1 MKKYLLSLIIVL
13 FSLEL
18 LNAQQYVV
26 TTPTNKN
33 VLLEEYTGGY
43 CSYCPNGHRIANEV
57 AAKYPGRVFPV
68 NIHAGSF
75 AYTTYPNMTTTQG
88 NEYNNNF
95 GVTSYPTGILNR
107 VGQVSYTQWEAK
119 VDEMMKENAIV
130 NIAGDYTI
138 NAATRTVQITVE
150 MYYTGNSSQSTNYLT
165 VYMLQD
171 DIVGYQA
178 GSNLNPTQI
187 VDGQYNHTHVFRSAI
202 TSTWGDA
209 VSPTTAGSLITKTY
223 TYTIPQ
229 SIGSPNG
236 VDVDLNKVYFVAF
249 LTEKNEGSVTRPVLN
264 SCKLGE
270 PSPNMYVVDLCYG
283 ESYTEHGF
291 NYNKPAAGYYE
302 EIKENNDG
310 SYSYLYLTV
319 YPSYTRNL
327 EMEICEGESFHY
339 GAFHFD
345 NPEAGVHTQENVLQT
360 VDGCDSTIV
369 MTLTVY
375 PSYNIEIT
383 DEICEGEDYKKNG
396 FNLTNL
402 SAGVHNETRE
412 LETDFD
418 CDSIVNLVLT
428 VHEAPEVTISGNT
441 NVYSGEG
448 ATLTASGADSYLWST
463 GETTASITVYPTAT
477 ATYSVVGTTNGC
489 DDEAEVTVN
498 VTVGVGENELENT
511 KVYPNPTNGELKIE
525 CLGMRE
531 ISVFMPNG
539 QCVENIYVNDDAYT
553 LNMSEYKSG
562 VYYVKITTKDNAVKV
577 CKSVKM

>member
-68 NIHAGSF
+68 NIHAGNF

-107 VGQVSYTQWEAK
+107 VGQVSYTQWENK

-150 MYYTGNSSQSTNYLT
+150 MYYTGNSSESTNYLT
-165 VYMLQD
+165 IYMLQD

-236 VDVDLNKVYFVAF
+236 VDVDINKVYFVAF

-345 NPEAGVHTQENVLQT
+345 NPEAGVHTQENVLKT

-383 DEICEGEDYKKNG
+383 DEICEGEDYKKHG

-402 SAGVHNETRE
+402 SAGIHNKTRE

-441 NVYSGEG
+441 NIYSGEG

-463 GETTASITVYPTAT
+463 GETTASITVYPSAT

>member
-68 NIHAGSF
+68 NIHAGGY

-107 VGQVSYTQWEAK
+107 VGQVSYTQWENK

-150 MYYTGNSSQSTNYLT
+150 MYYTGNSSESTNYLT
-165 VYMLQD
+165 IYMLQD

-236 VDVDLNKVYFVAF
+236 VDVDINKVYFVAF

-345 NPEAGVHTQENVLQT
+345 NPEAGVHTQENVLKT

-383 DEICEGEDYKKNG
+383 DEICEGEDYKKHG

-402 SAGVHNETRE
+402 SAGIHNKTRE

-441 NVYSGEG
+441 NIYSGEG

-463 GETTASITVYPTAT
+463 GETTASITVYPSAT

>member
-1 MKKYLLSLIIVL
+1 
-13 FSLEL
+13 
-18 LNAQQYVV
+18 
-26 TTPTNKN
+26 
-33 VLLEEYTGGY
+33 
-43 CSYCPNGHRIANEV
+43 
-57 AAKYPGRVFPV
+57 
-68 NIHAGSF
+68 
-75 AYTTYPNMTTTQG
+75 
-88 NEYNNNF
+88 
-95 GVTSYPTGILNR
+95 
-107 VGQVSYTQWEAK
+107 
-119 VDEMMKENAIV
+119 MKENAIV

-249 LTEKNEGSVTRPVLN
+249 LTEKNEGGVTRPVLN

>member
-68 NIHAGSF
+68 NIHAGNF

-107 VGQVSYTQWEAK
+107 VGQVSYTQWENK

-150 MYYTGNSSQSTNYLT
+150 MYYTGNSSESTNYLT
-165 VYMLQD
+165 IYMLQD

-236 VDVDLNKVYFVAF
+236 VDVDINKVYFVAF
-249 LTEKNEGSVTRPVLN
+249 LTEKNEGNVTRPVLN

-345 NPEAGVHTQENVLQT
+345 NPEAGVHTQENVLKT

-383 DEICEGEDYKKNG
+383 DEICEGEDYKKHG

-402 SAGVHNETRE
+402 SAGIHNKTRE

-418 CDSIVNLVLT
+418 CDSIINLVLT

-441 NVYSGEG
+441 NIYSGEG

-463 GETTASITVYPTAT
+463 GETTASITVYPSAT

>member
-68 NIHAGSF
+68 NIHAGNF

-165 VYMLQD
+165 IYMLQD

-283 ESYTEHGF
+283 ESYTEYGF

-402 SAGVHNETRE
+402 SVGVHNETRE

>member
-33 VLLEEYTGGY
+33 VLLEEYTGNY
-43 CSYCPNGHRIANEV
+43 CTYCPNGHRIANEL
-57 AAKYPGRVFPV
+57 AAKYPGRVFPI

-75 AYTTYPNMTTTQG
+75 ASTSYPNMTTTQG
-88 NEYNNNF
+88 NEYNYNF

-107 VGQVSYTQWEAK
+107 VGQIGYNQWETK

-138 NAATRTVQITVE
+138 NAATRTAQITVE
-150 MYYTGNSSQSTNYLT
+150 MYYTGNSSESTNYLT
-165 VYMLQD
+165 IYMLQD

-236 VDVDLNKVYFVAF
+236 VDVDINKVYFVAF

-270 PSPNMYVVDLCYG
+270 PTPDMYVVDLCYG

-369 MTLTVY
+369 MTLRVY

-383 DEICEGEDYKKNG
+383 DEICEGEDYKKHG

-402 SAGVHNETRE
+402 SAGIHNKTRE

-418 CDSIVNLVLT
+418 CDSIINLVLT

-441 NVYSGEG
+441 NIYSGES
-448 ATLTASGADSYLWST
+448 ATLTASGADSYLWLT
-463 GETTASITVYPTAT
+463 GETTASITVYPSAT
-477 ATYSVVGTTNGC
+477 TTYSVVGTTNGC

-511 KVYPNPTNGELKIE
+511 KVYPNPTNGELKVE
-525 CLGMRE
+525 CLGMKE

-539 QCVENIYVNDDAYT
+539 QCVENINVDDDVFT
-553 LNMSEYKSG
+553 LDMSNYKSG
-562 VYYVKITTKDNAVKV
+562 VYYVKIITKDNAVKV

>member
-165 VYMLQD
+165 IYMLQD

-562 VYYVKITTKDNAVKV
+562 VYYVKITTKDNTVKV

>member
-68 NIHAGSF
+68 NIHAGGY

-165 VYMLQD
+165 IYMLQD

-249 LTEKNEGSVTRPVLN
+249 LTEKNEGGVTRPVLN

-441 NVYSGEG
+441 NIYSGEG

>member
-68 NIHAGSF
+68 NIHAGGF
-75 AYTTYPNMTTTQG
+75 AYTDYPNMTTTQG

-107 VGQVSYTQWEAK
+107 VGQVSYTQWENK

-150 MYYTGNSSQSTNYLT
+150 MYYTGNSSESTNYLT
-165 VYMLQD
+165 IYMLQD

>member
-68 NIHAGSF
+68 NIHAGNF

-150 MYYTGNSSQSTNYLT
+150 MYYTDNSSQSTNYLT
-165 VYMLQD
+165 IYMLQD

-402 SAGVHNETRE
+402 SVGVHNETRE

-441 NVYSGEG
+441 NIYSGEG

-463 GETTASITVYPTAT
+463 GETTASITVYPSAT

>member
-165 VYMLQD
+165 IYMLQD

>member
-68 NIHAGSF
+68 NIHAGNF

-107 VGQVSYTQWEAK
+107 MGQVSYTQWENK

-150 MYYTGNSSQSTNYLT
+150 MYYTGNSSESTNYLT

-236 VDVDLNKVYFVAF
+236 VDVDINKVYFVAF
-249 LTEKNEGSVTRPVLN
+249 LTEKNEGNVTRPVLN

-383 DEICEGEDYKKNG
+383 DEICEGEDYKKHG

-402 SAGVHNETRE
+402 SAGIHNKTRE

-441 NVYSGEG
+441 NIYSGEG

-463 GETTASITVYPTAT
+463 GETTASITVYPSAT

>member
-107 VGQVSYTQWEAK
+107 VGQVSYTQWENK

-150 MYYTGNSSQSTNYLT
+150 MYYTGNSSESTNYLT
-165 VYMLQD
+165 IYMLQD

-345 NPEAGVHTQENVLQT
+345 NPEAGVHTQENVLKT

-383 DEICEGEDYKKNG
+383 DEICEGEDYKKHG

-402 SAGVHNETRE
+402 SAGIHNKTRE

-441 NVYSGEG
+441 NIYSGEG

-463 GETTASITVYPTAT
+463 GETTASITVYPSAT

>member
-68 NIHAGSF
+68 NIHAGNF

-511 KVYPNPTNGELKIE
+511 KIYPNPTNGELKIE

>member
-68 NIHAGSF
+68 NIHAGNF

-107 VGQVSYTQWEAK
+107 VGQVSYTQWENK

-150 MYYTGNSSQSTNYLT
+150 MYYTGNSSESTNYLT
-165 VYMLQD
+165 IYMLQD

-236 VDVDLNKVYFVAF
+236 VDVDINKVYFVAF
-249 LTEKNEGSVTRPVLN
+249 LTEKNEGNVTRPVLN

-383 DEICEGEDYKKNG
+383 DEICEGEDYKKHG

-402 SAGVHNETRE
+402 SAGIHNKTRE

-441 NVYSGEG
+441 NIYSGEG

-463 GETTASITVYPTAT
+463 GETTASITVYPSAT

>member
-165 VYMLQD
+165 IYMLQD

-463 GETTASITVYPTAT
+463 GETTASITVYPSAT

>member
-107 VGQVSYTQWEAK
+107 VGQVSYTQWENK

-150 MYYTGNSSQSTNYLT
+150 MYYTGNSSESTNYLT
-165 VYMLQD
+165 IYMLQD

-236 VDVDLNKVYFVAF
+236 VDVDINKVYFVAF

-270 PSPNMYVVDLCYG
+270 PSPEMYVVDLCYG

-345 NPEAGVHTQENVLQT
+345 NPEAGVHTQENVLKT

-383 DEICEGEDYKKNG
+383 DEICEGEDYKKHG

-402 SAGVHNETRE
+402 SAGIHNKTRE

-441 NVYSGEG
+441 NIYSGEG

-463 GETTASITVYPTAT
+463 GETTASITVYPSAT

-489 DDEAEVTVN
+489 DDEAEVIVN

>member
-68 NIHAGSF
+68 NIHAGNF

-88 NEYNNNF
+88 DEYNNNF

-107 VGQVSYTQWEAK
+107 VGQVSYTQWENK

-150 MYYTGNSSQSTNYLT
+150 MYYTGNSSESTNYLT
-165 VYMLQD
+165 IYMLQD

-236 VDVDLNKVYFVAF
+236 VDVDINKVYFVAF

-345 NPEAGVHTQENVLQT
+345 NPEAGVHTQENVLKT

-383 DEICEGEDYKKNG
+383 DEICEGEDYKKHG

-402 SAGVHNETRE
+402 SAGIHNKTRE

-441 NVYSGEG
+441 NIYSGEG

-463 GETTASITVYPTAT
+463 GETTASITVYPSAT

>member
-418 CDSIVNLVLT
+418 CDSIINLVLT

>member
-68 NIHAGSF
+68 NIHAGNF

-165 VYMLQD
+165 IYMLQD

-489 DDEAEVTVN
+489 DDEAEVAVN

>member
-68 NIHAGSF
+68 NIHAGNF

-88 NEYNNNF
+88 DEYNNNF

-165 VYMLQD
+165 IYMLQD

-249 LTEKNEGSVTRPVLN
+249 LTEKNILIN
-264 SCKLGE
+264 F
-270 PSPNMYVVDLCYG
+270 YY
-283 ESYTEHGF
+283 
-291 NYNKPAAGYYE
+291 KP
-302 EIKENNDG
+302 I
-310 SYSYLYLTV
+310 LPLFF
-319 YPSYTRNL
+319 L
-327 EMEICEGESFHY
+327 
-339 GAFHFD
+339 
-345 NPEAGVHTQENVLQT
+345 
-360 VDGCDSTIV
+360 
-369 MTLTVY
+369 
-375 PSYNIEIT
+375 
-383 DEICEGEDYKKNG
+383 
-396 FNLTNL
+396 
-402 SAGVHNETRE
+402 
-412 LETDFD
+412 
-418 CDSIVNLVLT
+418 
-428 VHEAPEVTISGNT
+428 
-441 NVYSGEG
+441 
-448 ATLTASGADSYLWST
+448 
-463 GETTASITVYPTAT
+463 
-477 ATYSVVGTTNGC
+477 
-489 DDEAEVTVN
+489 
-498 VTVGVGENELENT
+498 
-511 KVYPNPTNGELKIE
+511 
-525 CLGMRE
+525 
-531 ISVFMPNG
+531 
-539 QCVENIYVNDDAYT
+539 
-553 LNMSEYKSG
+553 
-562 VYYVKITTKDNAVKV
+562 
-577 CKSVKM
+577 

>member
-68 NIHAGSF
+68 NIHAGNF

-165 VYMLQD
+165 IYMLQD

>member
-68 NIHAGSF
+68 NIHAGNF

-165 VYMLQD
+165 IYMLQD

-249 LTEKNEGSVTRPVLN
+249 LTEKNEGGVTRPVLN

-539 QCVENIYVNDDAYT
+539 QCVENINVDTDEYT
-553 LNMSEYKSG
+553 LDMSEYKSG
-562 VYYVKITTKDNAVKV
+562 VYYVRITTKDNTVKV

>member
-68 NIHAGSF
+68 NIHAGNF

-539 QCVENIYVNDDAYT
+539 QCVENIYVDTDEYT
-553 LNMSEYKSG
+553 LDMSEYKSG
-562 VYYVKITTKDNAVKV
+562 VYYVRITTKDNTVKV

>member
-33 VLLEEYTGGY
+33 VLLEEYTGGN

-107 VGQVSYTQWEAK
+107 VGQVSYTQWENK

-138 NAATRTVQITVE
+138 NAATRTAQITVE

-165 VYMLQD
+165 IYMLQD

-249 LTEKNEGSVTRPVLN
+249 LTEKNEGNVTRPVLN

-345 NPEAGVHTQENVLQT
+345 NPEAGVHTQENVLKT

-383 DEICEGEDYKKNG
+383 DEICEGEDYKKHG

-402 SAGVHNETRE
+402 SAGIHNKTRE

-441 NVYSGEG
+441 NIYSGEG

-463 GETTASITVYPTAT
+463 GETTASITVYPSAT

>member
-33 VLLEEYTGGY
+33 VLLEEYTGSY

-249 LTEKNEGSVTRPVLN
+249 LTEKNEGGVTRPVLN

-463 GETTASITVYPTAT
+463 GETTASITVYPSAT

>member
-33 VLLEEYTGGY
+33 VLLEEYTGSY

-249 LTEKNEGSVTRPVLN
+249 LTEKNEGGVTRPVLN

>member
-33 VLLEEYTGGY
+33 VLLEEYTGNY
-43 CSYCPNGHRIANEV
+43 CTYCPNGHRIANEL
-57 AAKYPGRVFPV
+57 AAKYPGRVFPI

-539 QCVENIYVNDDAYT
+539 QCVENIYVDTDEYT
-553 LNMSEYKSG
+553 LDMSEYKSG
-562 VYYVKITTKDNAVKV
+562 VYYVRITTKDNTVKV

>member
-68 NIHAGSF
+68 NIHAGNF

-539 QCVENIYVNDDAYT
+539 QCVENINVDTDEYT
-553 LNMSEYKSG
+553 LDMSEYKSG
-562 VYYVKITTKDNAVKV
+562 VYYVRITTKDNTVKV